1 MSARRI
7 ALLFL
12 LSLLCGGC
20 SLFHPKPGPHPTY
33 KKLSPS
39 ISYEMMRDSR
49 QMMVID
55 LRPPQDFNGR
65 TGPVRDAKN
74 IPVSR
79 LPCRLL
85 DILPYRDDTIF
96 IYCDTEECT

>member
-20 SLFHPKPGPHPTY
+20 SLFHPKPGPRPTY

-39 ISYEMMRDSR
+39 ISYEMMRDSP
-49 QMMVID
+49 QMLVID
-55 LRPPQDFNGR
+55 LRPPQ
-65 TGPVRDAKN
+65 A
-74 IPVSR
+74 
-79 LPCRLL
+79 
-85 DILPYRDDTIF
+85 
-96 IYCDTEECT
+96 